1 MALVGVSFSA
11 SIVVG
16 VNAPIDAKYGPFAS
30 VATAN
35 SEVGSTLRYLGLTVG
50 IITAGSIVEYWYKDG
65 ILDSDL
71 ILKTPSLIWANITG
85 TPTTLSGYGITDAV
99 PSSRTLTING
109 TTYDLTADRSW
120 TVSAGTT
127 PTLAQVTTA
136 GNTTTNAISV
146 GGISNTVGLINSNSS
161 TTIGSFRTSY
171 QLAGFDTLGRLVGND
186 NQLVIG
192 GYQASQ
198 WNTITFYTEGAES
211 MRIFDTGNIGIGT
224 TTDNARTLNVS
235 GQLFVAGTATGNTT
249 PIFEVR
255 NQAGSSIMDFRND
268 YAFFGCGQGA
278 GNATGFLFRMNDAN
292 YVQFVGYNYG
302 FGSGAY
308 KPILLDTDLGGRN
321 NGVFVNF
328 GPTSPQLPP
337 ASTEFAVRGIT
348 SDNTTYIAR
357 FRSNANA
364 DMVAIR
370 ADGNVLVGTG
380 TMSTFKFDVNGT
392 ARIQNALTLGN
403 LATDPTGA
411 NGRIYYNTTT
421 NKFRGYENGAWVNL
435 I

>member
-1 MALVGVSFSA
+1 MALTGIGLSA
-11 SIVVG
+11 SILIG
-16 VNAPIDAKYGPFAS
+16 VNKPADAKFGPFAD

-35 SEVGSTLRYLGLTVG
+35 SEIGSTLRYQGLTVG
-50 IITAGSIVEYWYKDG
+50 IIVSGAVVEYWYKNG
-65 ILDSDL
+65 ILDTDL
-71 ILKTPSLIWANITG
+71 IAKTPSLIWANITG

-109 TTYDLTADRSW
+109 VGYDLTADRSW
-120 TVSAGTT
+120 TVTSAI

-171 QLAGFDTLGRLVGND
+171 QLAGFDILGRVVGND
-186 NQLVIG
+186 NRLVIG
-192 GYQASQ
+192 GYQSLQ
-198 WNTITFYTEGAES
+198 WNMISFYTDGAER
-211 MRIFDTGNIGIGT
+211 MRIFDTGNIGINT
-224 TTDNARTLNVS
+224 TTDNSRLLNVN
-235 GQLFVAGTATGNTT
+235 GTFFVQGLVVANTT

-268 YAFFGCGQGA
+268 FAFFGCGQGG
-278 GNATGFLFRMNDAN
+278 GNATGFLFRMNDPN
-292 YVQFVGYNYG
+292 YVQFAGYNYG

-308 KPILLDTDLGGRN
+308 KPILMDTDLGGRN

-328 GPTSPQLPP
+328 GPTAPQLPP

-348 SDNTTYIAR
+348 DDSTTYIAR
-357 FRSNANA
+357 FRNNSNA
-364 DMVAIR
+364 DRFAIR
-370 ADGNVLVGTG
+370 ADGNVLIGTG
-380 TMSTFKFDVNGT
+380 TMSTFRLDVNGT
-392 ARIQNALTLGN
+392 ARVQNVLTLGR
-403 LATDPTGA
+403 LASDPSGS
-411 NGRIYYNTTT
+411 NGMIYYNTTT
-421 NKFRGYENGAWVNL
+421 NKFRGYENGAWANL